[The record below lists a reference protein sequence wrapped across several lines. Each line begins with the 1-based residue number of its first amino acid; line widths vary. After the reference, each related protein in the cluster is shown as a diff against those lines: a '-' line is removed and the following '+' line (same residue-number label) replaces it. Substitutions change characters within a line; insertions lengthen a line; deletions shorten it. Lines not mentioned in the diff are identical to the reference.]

1 MSYGS
6 PSVLWAPKELEDIH
20 EVGTFNEVVIN
31 NTGWQSGGGGM
42 REAINSRQ
50 ETLGK
55 LPSTPKCHS
64 HALNQ
69 LEKNQSKQT
78 CLNNKFLSVN

>member
-1 MSYGS
+1 MA
-6 PSVLWAPKELEDIH
+6 VL
-20 EVGTFNEVVIN
+20 
-31 NTGWQSGGGGM
+31 GGM

-55 LPSTPKCHS
+55 LPSTPKYHS

-78 CLNNKFLSVN
+78 YLNNKILNGNYIHLIYNN